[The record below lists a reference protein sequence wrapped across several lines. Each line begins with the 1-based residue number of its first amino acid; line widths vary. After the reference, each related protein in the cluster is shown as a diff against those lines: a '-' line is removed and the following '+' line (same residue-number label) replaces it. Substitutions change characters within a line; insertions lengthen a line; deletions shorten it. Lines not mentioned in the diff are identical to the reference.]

1 MAVDYE
7 AWQRNLIADLR
18 ANNGM
23 VTQGPMAGRPLMLL
37 TTKGARTG
45 EERLAIVTFTRDGE
59 RYVICASKSGA
70 PTNPHWYHNLL
81 ANPVATVE
89 AGGEVFKVRA
99 TETHGAERDRL
110 WNQHATERPEFR
122 DYPNKTSRKIPVF
135 VLDRLS

>member
-18 ANNGM
+18 AHKGV

-37 TTKGARTG
+37 TSKGAKTG
-45 EERLAIVTFTRDGE
+45 EERQAIVTYSRDGD

-70 PTNPHWYHNLL
+70 PTNPSWYYNLL

-89 AGGEVFKVRA
+89 AGGEVFQARA

-110 WNQHATERPEFR
+110 WNQHAEERPEFKE
-122 DYPNKTSRKIPVF
+122 YPKITSRVIPVF
-135 VLDRLS
+135 VLDRLA